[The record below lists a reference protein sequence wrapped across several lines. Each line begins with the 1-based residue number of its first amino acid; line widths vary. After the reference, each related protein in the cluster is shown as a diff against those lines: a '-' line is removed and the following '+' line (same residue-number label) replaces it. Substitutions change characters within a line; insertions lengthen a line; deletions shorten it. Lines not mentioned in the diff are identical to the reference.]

1 CTHLGCTVLPGAG
14 ELDCPCHGS
23 IFNLAGGF
31 VQGPAGTGLLRYVAA
46 FDGTTVTVST
56 TFRASDY
63 WGWFCPRIPPSACE
77 RVRSFVYVARARM
90 AASVGF
96 MSPA

>member
-1 CTHLGCTVLPGAG
+1 MGGIVAGRPTGFPSPLLITRLPLENRPDAVAAIDAICTHLGCTVLPGAG

-31 VQGPAGTGLLRYVAA
+31 VQGPAGGGLLRYVVA

-56 TFRASDY
+56 TFRA
-63 WGWFCPRIPPSACE
+63 
-77 RVRSFVYVARARM
+77 
-90 AASVGF
+90 
-96 MSPA
+96 